1 VEEKM
6 KRLFLVLS
14 LTALALACGKDNSSK
29 VNYAVDGSG
38 CLIDARGYDWQQRD
52 IADEGL
58 ITQNYRW
65 DCADFTDI
73 ERDISVQERQVTLTF
88 TGTTCLELT
97 SVLVLSGYCVQGPTA
112 AR

>member
-1 VEEKM
+1 M
-6 KRLFLVLS
+6 KRVILVLS
-14 LTALALACGKDNSSK
+14 LVALAFACGKDNSST
-29 VNYAVDGSG
+29 VDYAVDAGG
-38 CLIDARGYDWQQRD
+38 CLIDARGFDWQQRD
-52 IADEGL
+52 IADDGL

-73 ERDISVQERQVTLTF
+73 EREISEQERQVTLTF

-112 AR
+112 GR